1 MNKGETTRLAILEL
15 ACSTASKIGL
25 EGLSIGG
32 LAKELEMSKS
42 GIFAHFKSKEALQ
55 IQVLEYDS
63 ERFIKEFIHPALKTQ
78 RGEKRIIALF
88 EYWMAWFDKRD
99 ENGCFFIAAIA
110 EFDDRDG
117 EVRDTLARQQQD
129 WIDFIGNVVQTG
141 VESGYLRSTLDP
153 KQFAFELYGIV
164 LSLHLSLRLLN
175 DTNASARA
183 KRAFEN
189 LLNNN
194 QQ

>member
-1 MNKGETTRLAILEL
+1 MNKGETTRLSILEL

-42 GIFAHFKSKEALQ
+42 GIFAHFNSKEALQ

-63 ERFIKEFIHPALKTQ
+63 ERFIEEVIHPALKTQ
-78 RGEKRIIALF
+78 RGEKRIVALF
-88 EYWMAWFDKRD
+88 ERWMAWFERRD
-99 ENGCFFIAAIA
+99 ENGCFFIAAVA
-110 EFDDRDG
+110 EFDDRPG
-117 EVRDTLARQQQD
+117 RVRDTLARQQQD
-129 WIDFIGNVVQTG
+129 WIDFIGNVAKTG
-141 VESGYLRSTLDP
+141 VDTGYFRSDLDS

-175 DTNASARA
+175 DPDASARA
-183 KRAFEN
+183 KRAFKN
-189 LLNNN
+189 LLHNN
-194 QQ
+194 Q